1 MHAIAPGNGIVR
13 IQDMSDTKM
22 EPMDRPLSFADAV
35 QERLF
40 RSRTV
45 IISGE
50 INQKLAANVVS
61 QLLAL
66 SAESADTIT
75 IYLNS
80 QGGHVES
87 GDTIHDVIRFVK
99 PRMRMIGTGWVA
111 SAGALIFVSVPRED
125 RLLPAEHAVPAAP
138 AVPAVWVAAASDIE
152 IEAREI
158 LKMRERL
165 NKDLRAG
172 NRSAPGEAS
181 WMIRAGTSGWMRS
194 RHWSMAWSA
203 GSSTTW
209 TTSADSV
216 MRSSRYVLARGDA
229 RRPWSI
235 AVRPLPPGTD
245 ESPSRSATV
254 VPAKNA
260 FTSAATDCQR

>member
-66 SAESADTIT
+66 SVDSADTIT

-87 GDTIHDVIRFVK
+87 GDTIHDVIRYVK
-99 PRMRMIGTGWVA
+99 PRIRMIGTGWVA

-125 RLLPAEHAVPAAP
+125 RLCLPNTRFLLHQPWGGVGGS
-138 AVPAVWVAAASDIE
+138 ASDVE

-165 NKDLRAG
+165 NRIFARETGQPLERIVDDTRRNFWLDAE
-172 NRSAPGEAS
+172 SALEYGLVGRIVDH
-181 WMIRAGTSGWMRS
+181 MDDVG
-194 RHWSMAWSA
+194 
-203 GSSTTW
+203 
-209 TTSADSV
+209 
-216 MRSSRYVLARGDA
+216 
-229 RRPWSI
+229 
-235 AVRPLPPGTD
+235 
-245 ESPSRSATV
+245 
-254 VPAKNA
+254 
-260 FTSAATDCQR
+260 